1 MIRSII
7 TAVDMEASNQTA
19 GMVSTLQLGLG
30 RINTPEIC
38 YVLSGDEFS
47 LNINDPKAPKVL
59 CIGTSPTLADTFA
72 PVISCLV
79 TVALKLMNSQGK
91 HHSYV
96 LLDEGPT
103 LYIPKLDQL
112 PATARSN
119 KVATIYMAQ
128 DFSQMKK
135 EYGQNEAEAITS
147 NLNNQFFGRVAN
159 LHTAE
164 YVSRIFG
171 KEDRLMRSEGL
182 SNNQPNSLN
191 LGLDGRTSAG
201 STGNSVNYSLQERNR
216 IYPQELLNLEVGQ
229 FLGTTVETANPKF
242 SIHFAS
248 TKFMGG
254 KVAPFAEGV
263 NVETNYKRIILEVE
277 AILEGKILPVCT
289 QSVP

>member
-1 MIRSII
+1 
-7 TAVDMEASNQTA
+7 
-19 GMVSTLQLGLG
+19 
-30 RINTPEIC
+30 
-38 YVLSGDEFS
+38 VLSGDEFS
-47 LNINDPKAPKVL
+47 LDINDPKAPKML
-59 CIGTSPTLADTFA
+59 CIGTSPTLADTFS
-72 PVISCLV
+72 PVISCLM

-103 LYIPKLDQL
+103 LYIPKFDQL

-135 EYGQNEAEAITS
+135 EYGQNEAEAITG

-182 SNNQPNSLN
+182 SNSQPNAIS

-216 IYPQELLNLEVGQ
+216 IYPQELLNLDVGQ
-229 FLGTTVETANPKF
+229 FVGTTVETANPEF
-242 SIHFAS
+242 CVHFTPTDFPA
-248 TKFMGG
+248 G
-254 KVAPFAEGV
+254 KIAPFAEGV
-263 NVETNYKRIILEVE
+263 DVDTNYKRIVLEVE
-277 AILEGKILPVCT
+277 AILEGRIGPMHSTSSLPAVI
-289 QSVP
+289 